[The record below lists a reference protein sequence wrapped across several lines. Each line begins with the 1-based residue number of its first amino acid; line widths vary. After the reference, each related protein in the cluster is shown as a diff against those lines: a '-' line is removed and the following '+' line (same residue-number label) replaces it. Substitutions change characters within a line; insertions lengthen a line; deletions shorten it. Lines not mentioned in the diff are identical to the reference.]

1 MAALLPFLTAL
12 LMAAAAATG
21 PISRPAPP
29 PRASGPTLAT
39 EDTMHTEVPPVLVT
53 APRVTLDE
61 ILDRIA
67 RGERRRDSLL
77 VDQAFVVTVRVMH
90 ARDDTAPAELL
101 EETVSQVYRRK
112 PDLVRTLLLKRT
124 VGKTEKEKRDEA
136 AGKKSKSKDKG
147 GVQVNFRSDM
157 SEEIVNFAFR
167 PEARRQ
173 YRYRIEGRDLIGNHL
188 IYRIHF
194 EPTSMLDPTQPSGL
208 VWVDTNDFVILR
220 QELEFERSP
229 MPLILKNIDRMI
241 VERQRVGDFW
251 VLHKVLLRAHFTIPL
266 PQLGKRMDMSMQ
278 FDHYALNS
286 GLPDS
291 VFTGVSQPAESL
303 PGGAR

>member
-1 MAALLPFLTAL
+1 MFAAVLAVGAL
-12 LMAAAAATG
+12 AVA
-21 PISRPAPP
+21 RPATAGPP
-29 PRASGPTLAT
+29 STPTLAR
-39 EDTMHTEVPPVLVT
+39 EDTMVTSVPEVLVR

-77 VDQAFVVTVRVMH
+77 VDEAFIATVRLMH
-90 ARDDTAPAELL
+90 AKDDVAPAQLL

-112 PDLVRTLLLKRT
+112 PGMGRTLLLRRT
-124 VGKTEKEKRDEA
+124 LGKPEKK
-136 AGKKSKSKDKG
+136 KDKG
-147 GVQVNFRSDM
+147 GVQVSFRADM

-173 YRYRIEGRDLIGNHL
+173 FRYRIEGRDLVGGHV
-188 IYRIHF
+188 IYRIRF
-194 EPTSMLDPTQPSGL
+194 EPKSLLNPTAPSGL

-220 QELEFERSP
+220 QELEFDRSP
-229 MPLILKNIDRMI
+229 VPLILKNIDRMI

-251 VLHKVLLRAHFTIPL
+251 VLHKVLMRAHFTIPL
-266 PQLGKRMDMSMQ
+266 PQLGRRMDMSLQ

-291 VFTGVSQPAESL
+291 LFTGKP
-303 PGGAR
+303 